1 MVRGAVICN
10 QPSQIV
16 SFSQDCVR
24 LQGMVGDIYCDQE
37 IVRDVREI
45 MHVNMREIVGE
56 ITPER
61 LRDGV
66 RDDTREI

>member
-1 MVRGAVICN
+1 
-10 QPSQIV
+10 
-16 SFSQDCVR
+16 
-24 LQGMVGDIYCDQE
+24 MVGDIYCDQE
-37 IVRDVREI
+37 IVRDVQEI

-66 RDDTREI
+66 RDDTREM